1 MKSPRPFD
9 SFLSTVALHRLLA
22 LIVELGGVGGMLS
35 LLDLIQLPGQDID
48 PGLDSVRN
56 VGEDDEDPRPDP
68 HHPPPVG
75 EEHVPKTEEH
85 ADEEDRDG
93 EKGQEDVNEGEE
105 GAAHGPGRL

>member
-35 LLDLIQLPGQDID
+35 LFDLIQLPGQDID
-48 PGLDSVRN
+48 PGLGNVRT

-75 EEHVPKTEEH
+75 EEHVPKSEEH
-85 ADEEDRDG
+85 ADEKNRNG
-93 EKGQEDVNEGEE
+93 EKSQDEKNDDEDS
-105 GAAHGPGRL
+105 AAHGPARL